1 MKNQIEI
8 VKDIADSMDGIGG
21 IPTNKEFYAEFDMRV
36 KEALNIEEEGEEKRV
51 YDLKMLLVELRHIY
65 LFNIDVE
72 KNLIIAPMS
81 QIISIWERVHQALH
95 QGAPKDNF
103 KFGSN
108 NKQNKFKERSKE

>member
-81 QIISIWERVHQALH
+81 QIISIWERVHQALQ

-103 KFGSN
+103 KFGPN